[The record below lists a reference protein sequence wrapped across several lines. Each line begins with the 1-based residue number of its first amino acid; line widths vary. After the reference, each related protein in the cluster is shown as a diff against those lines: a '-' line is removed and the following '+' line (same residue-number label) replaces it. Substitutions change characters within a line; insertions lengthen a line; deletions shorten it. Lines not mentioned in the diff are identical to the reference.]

1 MSDDVLLDNIDYQ
14 YLSNYY
20 NLEDIACKYGISRME
35 IKHSNYL
42 KWILENNYLNN
53 LSIKCFINALKKSKD
68 YSEYKLILDKI
79 NFNSKINDLTIQ
91 RENIH
96 NIDLFIT
103 FNNISIIVENKIDAS
118 LSGDDQ
124 LKRYKENLEHDSEYS
139 KYKKIYVLL
148 YPKYKNKET
157 EKIENAAKTE
167 KYICISYQDLYDELL
182 FPFYS
187 SLTDYN
193 LKNEI
198 EEYIHCLANPN
209 NNNYGIIVTN
219 NEVCHL
225 NNLANDLQFIKYI
238 QSVTT
243 KKSKIRFKNLD
254 NILHKYQR
262 GRELEKITIRNDD
275 FIKYLNIKSPLFYN
289 GNQYS
294 YVDYVYYVLLDLIKE
309 YNITNLHDL
318 KIKDVLTKCK
328 NNYGGPILS
337 STDNEVPSK
346 FMYKETNG
354 RTVISIGK
362 EKYYYKGAIEKAE
375 VDEFISAVK
384 KEYRDFNLD

>member
-124 LKRYKENLEHDSEYS
+124 LKRYKENLDMILNIVSIK
-139 KYKKIYVLL
+139 KYMYYYIQNIKIKKQKKLRMLPKQKNIYV
-148 YPKYKNKET
+148 YH
-157 EKIENAAKTE
+157 IKT
-167 KYICISYQDLYDELL
+167 YMMNYYFL
-182 FPFYS
+182 F
-187 SLTDYN
+187 
-193 LKNEI
+193 
-198 EEYIHCLANPN
+198 IH
-209 NNNYGIIVTN
+209 
-219 NEVCHL
+219 H
-225 NNLANDLQFIKYI
+225 
-238 QSVTT
+238 
-243 KKSKIRFKNLD
+243 
-254 NILHKYQR
+254 
-262 GRELEKITIRNDD
+262 
-275 FIKYLNIKSPLFYN
+275 
-289 GNQYS
+289 
-294 YVDYVYYVLLDLIKE
+294 
-309 YNITNLHDL
+309 
-318 KIKDVLTKCK
+318 
-328 NNYGGPILS
+328 
-337 STDNEVPSK
+337 
-346 FMYKETNG
+346 
-354 RTVISIGK
+354 
-362 EKYYYKGAIEKAE
+362 
-375 VDEFISAVK
+375 
-384 KEYRDFNLD
+384 